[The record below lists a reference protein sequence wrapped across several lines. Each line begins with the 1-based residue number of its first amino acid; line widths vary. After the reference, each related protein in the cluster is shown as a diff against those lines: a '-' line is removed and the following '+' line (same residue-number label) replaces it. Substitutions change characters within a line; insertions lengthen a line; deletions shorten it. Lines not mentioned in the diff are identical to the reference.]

1 MKKKQNNYVPYIA
14 VLGAGVLAFVFRKKI
29 GEFLGI
35 SKKSEAL
42 PEETPGAA
50 PAAAPGS
57 APGQTPAIEQKKLSK
72 LGTAKEKLKFFTML
86 AKGDSGQEV
95 AKLQQILNRI
105 SEIYKTIKV
114 TEDGEFG
121 NGTEKKLNDILGR
134 KTANLQQA
142 YTMLF
147 AIYKANQD
155 RKLKNWYKDYFVPA
169 VRNNEDFKN
178 PKYVEYR
185 NNYFKSNTAV

>member
-1 MKKKQNNYVPYIA
+1 MKKKEINYIPYIA
-14 VLGAGVLAFVFRKKI
+14 VLGAGILAFVFRKQI
-29 GEFLGI
+29 GTFLGI
-35 SKKSEAL
+35 NKPDSDETKEDEQKNESKEQKD
-42 PEETPGAA
+42 
-50 PAAAPGS
+50 
-57 APGQTPAIEQKKLSK
+57 QTPAIEQKKLSP
-72 LGTAKEKLKFFTML
+72 LGTPKGKLRFFTML

-95 AKLQQILNRI
+95 AKLQQILNRV

-134 KTANLQQA
+134 KTANLEQA

-147 AIYKANQD
+147 AIFKANQD

-169 VRNNEDFKN
+169 VQNNEDFQN
-178 PKYVEYR
+178 PKYIELR